1 MKLGDIRRG
10 QRDEAGIDL
19 APLIDMVFI
28 LLIFF
33 MVSTR
38 FVQELEIDLER
49 PGAASGD
56 AVDARTV
63 RVIIDASTQVYV
75 EGQPVNRWMVR
86 TRVGD
91 LLRAAPERPVL
102 VVADRRVDTGTLVQV
117 VDECR
122 RAGAKDVGL
131 DVEQR

>member
-10 QRDEAGIDL
+10 GGDEAGIDL

-49 PGAASGD
+49 PGAASGE
-56 AVDARTV
+56 AVDARTL
-63 RVIIDASTQVYV
+63 RVVIDAGTQVYV

-91 LLRAAPERPVL
+91 LLRAAPDRPVL

-122 RAGAKDVGL
+122 RAGARDVGL

>member
-10 QRDEAGIDL
+10 GGNEEGIDL
-19 APLIDMVFI
+19 GPLIDMVFI

-38 FVQELEIDLER
+38 FEQDLEIDLER
-49 PGAASGD
+49 PGASTGEV
-56 AVDARTV
+56 VDARTV
-63 RVIIDASTQVYV
+63 QVMVDAANQVYV

-86 TRVGD
+86 THVAD
-91 LLRAAPERPVL
+91 LLRAAPLRPVL
-102 VVADRRVDTGTLVQV
+102 VIADRRVDTGTLVQV

-122 RAGAKDVGL
+122 RGGARDVGL